1 MAVLHVPS
9 MHVTWRHRAPCCPC
23 ALAQGDALEA
33 SLSCVD
39 LLPRLG
45 IQPEWGEEL
54 YFLVVCVPPPA
65 ASFELAVC
73 KGAGGNWAKGA
84 GLGAGAI
91 RLCRST
97 APRWES
103 QGGDVVRGMELLSEL
118 CVQDSAGSNP
128 Y

>member
-9 MHVTWRHRAPCCPC
+9 MHVTWRHRAPRCPC

-54 YFLVVCVPPPA
+54 QLLVVCVPPPV
-65 ASFELAVC
+65 ASFELAAC
-73 KGAGGNWAKGA
+73 KGAGGIWAKGA
-84 GLGAGAI
+84 GFGCGCNPAVPIHGSQLGEPGRGRGQGAGAF
-91 RLCRST
+91 
-97 APRWES
+97 
-103 QGGDVVRGMELLSEL
+103 V
-118 CVQDSAGSNP
+118 
-128 Y
+128 